1 MQLLIDENLSPR
13 LARWACDYGYPAEAA
28 VHVGLAGAP
37 DSSALYAVWR
47 CGNSVELK
55 DSTCSM
61 ASHEAPESPE
71 RQTEMF
77 HLFHLLPILPGCA
90 KSSPDPLRTT
100 DPWQLEPK
108 P

>member
-1 MQLLIDENLSPR
+1 MVAYSPHWLGTMWLPGMGPR
-13 LARWACDYGYPAEAA
+13 SYARAY
-28 VHVGLAGAP
+28 AGAP

-61 ASHEAPESPE
+61 AAHEAPESAE

-90 KSSPDPLRTT
+90 KSGADPLRTT